1 MSTLALD
8 QNYKMLPSNGAD
20 AEPKSSIHFRGLAM
34 APRFCTDCGNIL
46 DISSEE
52 TVRCDCCGTNNE
64 SLCKLPL
71 CFPAL
76 LIGMATDKNRFETT
90 TTTSNNFPSA
100 LREKLT
106 SKTQQLTSKDFE
118 DTQKISRE
126 CPKCG
131 AKEMSWSAVQLR
143 SADEG
148 TTIFYRCACGYR

>member
-1 MSTLALD
+1 
-8 QNYKMLPSNGAD
+8 
-20 AEPKSSIHFRGLAM
+20 M

-52 TVRCDCCGTNNE
+52 TVHCDCCGTVNE
-64 SLCKLPL
+64 NK
-71 CFPAL
+71 
-76 LIGMATDKNRFETT
+76 TRFETT

-106 SKTQQLTSKDFE
+106 SKTQQLTSEDFE

-131 AKEMSWSAVQLR
+131 AKEMAWSAVQLR

-148 TTIFYRCACGYR
+148 TTIFYRCACGHRDKEDN

>member
-1 MSTLALD
+1 M
-8 QNYKMLPSNGAD
+8 G
-20 AEPKSSIHFRGLAM
+20 SIHFRGLAM

-64 SLCKLPL
+64 N
-71 CFPAL
+71 
-76 LIGMATDKNRFETT
+76 KNRFETT

-148 TTIFYRCACGYR
+148 TTIFYRCACGYRDKEDN